1 MKRTPQLFLIYL
13 SVFLLSA
20 CGGGGEST
28 ATSTPPSS
36 TENAAENNAAADNN
50 AELFSDSRSAPTG
63 DKVNTVG
70 KTINRDA
77 VGKTISTGAG
87 TPGDIILYEFD
98 RSSQLYRAENLTS
111 GKEEYGE
118 FDTYNDP
125 QEKANSDI
133 YHFEKDGSHFYGVE
147 LEDKFVATNFPGG
160 TELVSI
166 YSGINTKV
174 NNAENFQYFDG
185 AYIVLHLNLKEHDA
199 DQGYSEG
206 MNWGLAL
213 FAHDPEEP
221 LTGSFLMKIYN
232 TNEWLPEQVN
242 LEEEI
247 SLMQEEIAM
256 VMQGDLTFEVDGEV
270 LIGGYTVNEENLE
283 TFDTYFIDLESAS
296 IAEEEEDFID
306 MGLFFAGMGFAN
318 EEEAVMIIDLGVGNG
333 YFQML
338 RITDMAGEYSEY
350 DPSGSYLYIQSD
362 VDYGSGGGFLSIEER
377 EGEGHYGVIDREHYP
392 QDFNEEDGPEEDFEL
407 ILHKADLPCIYY
419 TDYES
424 VDGESDMEGGER
436 MYIITNY
443 DFFMHFSLSMD
454 PDGGKELL
462 NFGVGAFSG
471 IE

>member
-1 MKRTPQLFLIYL
+1 MKRTPQLLFICIL
-13 SVFLLSA
+13 A
-20 CGGGGEST
+20 CFMQGCDGGTESNST
-28 ATSTPPSS
+28 ATTSSNPTST
-36 TENAAENNAAADNN
+36 ADNN

-77 VGKTISTGAG
+77 VGKTVSTGSG
-87 TPGDIILYEFD
+87 TPGDIIIYEFD
-98 RSSQLYRAENLTS
+98 RSSQVYRAENLTS

-166 YSGINTKV
+166 YSGINTQV
-174 NNAENFQYFDG
+174 NNVENFPYFSG
-185 AYIVLHLNLKEHDA
+185 AYIVLHLNLEEYDENT
-199 DQGYSEG
+199 GYTNG
-206 MNWGLAL
+206 MNWGIAL
-213 FAHDPEEP
+213 FQEDEEEP
-221 LTGSFLMKIYN
+221 LSGSFLMKIYN
-232 TNEWLPEQVN
+232 TNEWLPEEVN
-242 LEEEI
+242 LEEEVN
-247 SLMQEEIAM
+247 LMTEEINQ
-256 VMQGDLTFEVDGEV
+256 VMQGDFTFEVDGQV
-270 LIGGYTVNEENLE
+270 LIGGYAVKEDQPEA
-283 TFDTYFIDLESAS
+283 FDTYFIDLESAS

-306 MGLFFAGMGFAN
+306 MGQFFAGMGFAN

-350 DPSGSYLYIQSD
+350 DPTGSYLYIQSD
-362 VDYGSGGGFLSIEER
+362 VDYGSGGGFLSIEENPG
-377 EGEGHYGVIDREHYP
+377 GEYYGLIDREHYP

-407 ILHKADLPCIYY
+407 VLHKADLPCIYY
-419 TDYES
+419 TDYEG
-424 VDGESDMEGGER
+424 VDEVGGMEAGER
-436 MYIITNY
+436 TYIITNY
-443 DFFMHFSLSMD
+443 DFFMHFTLDME
-454 PDGGKELL
+454 PEGGKSLL

-471 IE
+471 LE